1 MKFSFAHTDD
11 MLHVKQLLAECALP
25 YEDITP
31 ADLQHYLVGR
41 HQTNLVSVIGLELLG
56 SFALLRSLAVQI
68 ETRGQNVASQLTKQ
82 AEAYARSHKVRSLYL
97 LTTTAEGF
105 FTKQGYH
112 TMDRN
117 AVPVVVRETT
127 EFRSICPSTAKYMV
141 KNLTYN
147 FSPSSESNY

>member
-1 MKFSFAHTDD
+1 MKFAFALTGDKS
-11 MLHVKQLLAECALP
+11 HVKELLAECALP

-31 ADLQHYLVGR
+31 AHLRHFLVVR
-41 HQTNLVSVIGLELLG
+41 HQTKLVGVIGLELLG

-68 ETRGQNVASQLTKQ
+68 DFRGQKIASQLTKQ
-82 AEAYARSHKVRSLYL
+82 AEAYARSHKVRSSYL

-117 AVPVVVRETT
+117 AVPVVVWETT
-127 EFRSICPSTAKYMV
+127 EFRSICPSTAKCMV
-141 KNLTYN
+141 KCLTYHFN
-147 FSPSSESNY
+147 PSSESNY

>member
-1 MKFSFAHTDD
+1 MKFEFVRTGDKSY
-11 MLHVKQLLAECALP
+11 VKQLLAECALP

-31 ADLQHYLVGR
+31 AHLRHFLVGF
-41 HQTNLVSVIGLELLG
+41 HQTKLVG
-56 SFALLRSLAVQI
+56 ALLRSLAVQI
-68 ETRGQNVASQLTKQ
+68 DFRGQKIASQLTKQ

-127 EFRSICPSTAKYMV
+127 EFRSICPSTAKCMV
-141 KNLTYN
+141 KCLTYHFN
-147 FSPSSESNY
+147 PSSESNY

>member
-1 MKFSFAHTDD
+1 MKFSFAHPDD
-11 MLHVKQLLAECALP
+11 IPHVKQLLAARALP
-25 YEDITP
+25 YEDIKP
-31 ADLQHYLVGR
+31 AHLQHFLVVR
-41 HQTNLVSVIGLELLG
+41 HQTNLVGVIGLELLG

-68 ETRGQNVASQLTKQ
+68 DFRGQKIASQLTMQ

-117 AVPVVVRETT
+117 AVPVVVRGTT
-127 EFRSICPSTAKYMV
+127 EFRSICPSTAKCMV
-141 KNLTYN
+141 KYLTAA
-147 FSPSSESNY
+147 ER